1 MHGTLVTK
9 GGATGGLSDLLAYF
23 RERQPQMTE
32 TLRKLV
38 EMESPSND
46 KAAAD
51 RLAAHLAETFERLGG
66 RTRLHRAEQFGD
78 HVEAEFAG
86 GAGKPVLLLGH
97 YDTVWELGTLASMP
111 FRIADG
117 RAYGPGVYDM
127 KAGITLMMYALEGLL
142 ETRGALPRPVRLLL
156 VSDEEVGS
164 ESSRAITEGLA
175 RESAAVLVLEP
186 ATGPEGAVKTSR
198 KGVGEYR
205 VKITGIPVHAGIEP
219 QKGASAIH
227 ELARQIARIEKFN
240 DYERGLTVNVGVIG
254 GGTRTNVVAAEAWAA
269 VDVRVARM
277 SDAPRIERK
286 FRSLRPKDERCKL
299 EVTGGVNRPP
309 MERTEGVA
317 TLYELAREL
326 ARGLGVDLKESATG
340 GGSDGNFT
348 AALGVPTLDG
358 LGGLGDGAHARHE
371 QVVLDALPWKAVL
384 VAGLIASVKD

>member
-1 MHGTLVTK
+1 MP
-9 GGATGGLSDLLAYF
+9 DLLRYF
-23 RERQPQMTE
+23 QQRQAEITQ
-32 TLRKLV
+32 TLRRLV
-38 EMESPSND
+38 EMESPSDD

-51 RLAAHLAETFERLGG
+51 RLAAHLAETFTRLGG
-66 RTRLHRAEQFGD
+66 RAQLHHAEKFGD
-78 HVEAEFAG
+78 HVEAEFTG

-127 KAGITLMMYALEGLL
+127 KAGITLMMYAIEGLL
-142 ETRGALPRPVRLLL
+142 ETRGSLPRPVRVFL

-164 ESSRAITEGLA
+164 DSSRAITERLA
-175 RESAAVLVLEP
+175 KESAAVLVLEP
-186 ATGPEGAVKTSR
+186 ATGAGGAVKTSR

-205 VKITGIPVHAGIEP
+205 VKVTGVPAHAGIEP

-227 ELARQIARIEKFN
+227 ELARLIAKIEKFT
-240 DYERGLTVNVGVIG
+240 DYERGLTVNVGVIS

-269 VDVRVARM
+269 VDVRVSRM

-299 EVTGGVNRPP
+299 ELSGGVNRPP
-309 MERTEGVA
+309 MERTKGVEA
-317 TLYELAREL
+317 LYKLACEV
-326 ARGLGVDLKESATG
+326 AGGLGVDLQESATG

-358 LGGLGDGAHARHE
+358 LGGLGEGAHARHE
-371 QVVLDALPWKAVL
+371 QVVLDALPWKAAL
-384 VAGLIASVKD
+384 VAGLISSIEG

>member
-1 MHGTLVTK
+1 MSGISVTHDS
-9 GGATGGLSDLLAYF
+9 TDLLRYF
-23 RERQPQMTE
+23 QQRQAEMTQTLER
-32 TLRKLV
+32 LV
-38 EMESPSND
+38 EMESPSHD

-51 RLAAHLAETFERLGG
+51 RLAAHLAEIFTRLGG
-66 RTRLHRAEQFGD
+66 RARLHRAEKFGD
-78 HVEAEFAG
+78 HVEVEFTG

-142 ETRGALPRPVRLLL
+142 ETAGSLPRPVRVLL

-164 ESSRAITEGLA
+164 DSSRAITERLA
-175 RESAAVLVLEP
+175 EESAAVLVLEP
-186 ATGPEGAVKTSR
+186 ATGAAGAVKTAR

-205 VKITGIPVHAGIEP
+205 VKVTGIPAHAGIEP

-227 ELARQIARIEKFN
+227 ELARLIAKIEKFT
-240 DYERGLTVNVGVIG
+240 DHKRGLTVNVGVIS

-269 VDVRVARM
+269 VDVRVSRM

-286 FRSLRPKDERCKL
+286 FRLLRPKDERCKL
-299 EVTGGVNRPP
+299 ELTGGINRPP
-309 MERTEGVA
+309 MERTKGVEA
-317 TLYELAREL
+317 LYKLAREV
-326 ARGLGVDLKESATG
+326 ARGLGVDLQESATG

-348 AALGVPTLDG
+348 GALGVPTLDG
-358 LGGLGDGAHARHE
+358 LGGLGEGAHARHE
-371 QVVLDALPWKAVL
+371 QVVLDALPWKAAL
-384 VAGLIASVKD
+384 VAGLIASIED